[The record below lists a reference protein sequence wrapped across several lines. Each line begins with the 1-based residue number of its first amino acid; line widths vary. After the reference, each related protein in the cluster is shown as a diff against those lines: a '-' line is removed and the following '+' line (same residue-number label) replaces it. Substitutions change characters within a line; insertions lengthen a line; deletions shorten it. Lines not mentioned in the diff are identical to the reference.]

1 MSKNTSSSKSV
12 KRMTVFG
19 LLIALAFVLSYL
31 ESLIPIAAVGFFVPG
46 MKIGLANIVV
56 MVALYTLGYKDALIL
71 SVVRVILVGFT
82 FGNVVSMWYSLAGSL
97 MSFIIMAALKKMDY
111 FSMIPVSVAG
121 GIFHNIGQ
129 VCIAMFLME
138 NAGVWAYMPVLFVS
152 GVITGFFIGL
162 LGGEVARRIKRAV
175 PDLS

>member
-1 MSKNTSSSKSV
+1 MSKHTSSAKSV

-82 FGNVVSMWYSLAGSL
+82 FG
-97 MSFIIMAALKKMDY
+97 
-111 FSMIPVSVAG
+111 
-121 GIFHNIGQ
+121 
-129 VCIAMFLME
+129 
-138 NAGVWAYMPVLFVS
+138 
-152 GVITGFFIGL
+152 
-162 LGGEVARRIKRAV
+162 
-175 PDLS
+175 